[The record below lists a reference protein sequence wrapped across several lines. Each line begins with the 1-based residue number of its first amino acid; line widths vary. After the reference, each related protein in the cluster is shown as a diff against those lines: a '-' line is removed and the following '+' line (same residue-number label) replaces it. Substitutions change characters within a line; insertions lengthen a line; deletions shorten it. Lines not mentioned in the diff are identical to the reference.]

1 MRSEPTRA
9 NVGEPHTFWLIMSSL
24 DVGLGGGDDM
34 VKAFG
39 KQPQTTVLTAAH
51 PCSILQFAE
60 AKKMKLSCEP
70 LFALLPPELLL
81 AVL

>member
-1 MRSEPTRA
+1 
-9 NVGEPHTFWLIMSSL
+9 MSSL

-39 KQPQTTVLTAAH
+39 KQPQTTALTAAH
-51 PCSILQFAE
+51 PCSILHLEE
-60 AKKMKLSCEP
+60 AKKMKVSCEH
-70 LFALLPPELLL
+70 LLAFLPPESLL